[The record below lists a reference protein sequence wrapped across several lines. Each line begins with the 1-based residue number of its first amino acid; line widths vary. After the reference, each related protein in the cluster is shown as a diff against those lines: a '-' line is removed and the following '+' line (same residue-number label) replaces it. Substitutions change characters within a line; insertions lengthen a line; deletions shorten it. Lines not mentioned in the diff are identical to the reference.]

1 LDEAIAQRPG
11 RFDNHVK
18 IPDLSEATK
27 LAILNH
33 FLRLHNIDASIW
45 PEIVEMSAPLIK
57 AKSVGA
63 HYERLVEGAVKRAAV
78 QGRSPTI
85 FDFKPQVEALLTVVI
100 K

>member
-1 LDEAIAQRPG
+1 MDEAIAQRPG

-18 IPDLSEATK
+18 IPK